1 MHRYLQYIHPLKKS
15 FLCKGPVSTI
25 KGIYKTCS
33 SLSYLFIMVLQIQND
48 LNLLLCLKSRNH
60 FKTNTISSKS
70 VVSSLQLRWS

>member
-1 MHRYLQYIHPLKKS
+1 MHRCLQYIHPLKKS
-15 FLCKGPVSTI
+15 FLCKGPVNTI
-25 KGIYKTCS
+25 KSIYKTCS

-70 VVSSLQLRWS
+70 VVSSLQLWWS